1 MSECKWT
8 PGPWVV
14 EYNLATG
21 CNQVAAFE
29 KSGNRCLQVTVNSHN
44 RCQDEALIAAAPELY
59 DSLER
64 VLALWVSGADPEEL
78 DIVVATA
85 KVALAKAKGESQ

>member
-8 PGPWVV
+8 PGPWQRSGWSVLCQSHTVV
-14 EYNLATG
+14 CNILPWDSSG
-21 CNQVAAFE
+21 CREEDSANA
-29 KSGNRCLQVTVNSHN
+29 H
-44 RCQDEALIAAAPELY
+44 LIAAAPELY

-85 KVALAKAKGESQ
+85 KVALAKAKGESR